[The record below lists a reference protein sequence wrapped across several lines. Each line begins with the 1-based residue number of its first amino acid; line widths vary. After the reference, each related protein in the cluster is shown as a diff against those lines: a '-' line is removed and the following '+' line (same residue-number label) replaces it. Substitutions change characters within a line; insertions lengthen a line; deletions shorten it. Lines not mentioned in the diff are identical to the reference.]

1 MGPHCGLVSEKILGL
16 KVTLKV
22 IDLKTPGQ
30 TNSGALYLLQE
41 PSPGRFVAAPRG
53 PMVAYFDKMSCNRC
67 NEAPLC
73 GFLPSVD
80 SCRLLSG
87 AIRRWALV
95 ASFQRI
101 ARFPIGSIALP
112 LDWVVP
118 AHSFRLLPSLARA
131 DDARASAL
139 FNAGLIVQ
147 GVLVVFFL
155 VAFFLGRNKNPSSR
169 WKTATGGKPIGRA
182 LAVLDASSLS
192 RNRSGHSVGARRG
205 AWGTG
210 SP

>member
-16 KVTLKV
+16 KVTVKV
-22 IDLKTPGQ
+22 VDLKTPGQ

-41 PSPGRFVAAPRG
+41 PSPGHFVAAPRG

-112 LDWVVP
+112 LDWAVP

-147 GVLVVFFL
+147 GVLGVFFL
-155 VAFFLGRNKNPSSR
+155 VAFVLGRNKKSSSR
-169 WKTATGGKPIGRA
+169 
-182 LAVLDASSLS
+182 
-192 RNRSGHSVGARRG
+192 
-205 AWGTG
+205 
-210 SP
+210 

>member
-1 MGPHCGLVSEKILGL
+1 MGPHCGLVSDKILGL

-41 PSPGRFVAAPRG
+41 PSPGHFVAAPRG

-112 LDWVVP
+112 LDWAVP

-131 DDARASAL
+131 DDAWASAL

-147 GVLVVFFL
+147 GVLGVFFL
-155 VAFFLGRNKNPSSR
+155 VAFFLGRNKKPSSR

-192 RNRSGHSVGARRG
+192 RNCSGHSVGARRG

>member
-22 IDLKTPGQ
+22 IVLKTPGQ

-41 PSPGRFVAAPRG
+41 PSLGHFVAAPRG

-112 LDWVVP
+112 LDWAVP

-147 GVLVVFFL
+147 GVLGVFFL
-155 VAFFLGRNKNPSSR
+155 VAFFLGRNKKPSSR
-169 WKTATGGKPIGRA
+169 WKTATGGKPI
-182 LAVLDASSLS
+182 
-192 RNRSGHSVGARRG
+192 
-205 AWGTG
+205 
-210 SP
+210 